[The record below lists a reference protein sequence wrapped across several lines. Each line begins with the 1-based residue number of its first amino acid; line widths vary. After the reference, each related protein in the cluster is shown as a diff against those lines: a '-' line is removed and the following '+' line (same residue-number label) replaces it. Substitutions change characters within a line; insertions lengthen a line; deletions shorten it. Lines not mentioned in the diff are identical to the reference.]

1 MTGLEAQGIQS
12 GASVAALAG
21 RKAIATT
28 NTRTTTT
35 KTTTVTGLPTAE
47 GMFDPAEGR
56 DSCGVGFVAHIKG
69 AKSHAIVRD
78 ALGAYHADV
87 LLTQPGTWYWR
98 WQSGHPSIG
107 VAEGRITVQPSRFTP
122 E

>member
-1 MTGLEAQGIQS
+1 MSDPCFLPPAPPFLLGDAARVAVVIAGPDGAHTDPISLTLRTLSPQG
-12 GASVAALAG
+12 V
-21 RKAIATT
+21 ATT
-28 NTRTTTT
+28 LRY
-35 KTTTVTGLPTAE
+35 PDDA
-47 GMFDPAEGR
+47 
-56 DSCGVGFVAHIKG
+56 
-69 AKSHAIVRD
+69 AIVRD

>member
-1 MTGLEAQGIQS
+1 MSDPCFLPPAPPFLLGDAARVSVTIAGPDGAHTDPISLTLRTLSPQG
-12 GASVAALAG
+12 V
-21 RKAIATT
+21 ATT
-28 NTRTTTT
+28 LRY
-35 KTTTVTGLPTAE
+35 PDDA
-47 GMFDPAEGR
+47 
-56 DSCGVGFVAHIKG
+56 
-69 AKSHAIVRD
+69 AIVRD